1 MRYMNS
7 LLLACLL
14 LCIQLSPASAA
25 ESVSLDG
32 DASKQVQRFLDEVS
46 GGLHG
51 ATLGQGEARNTLMAR
66 AMMPR
71 FFSDELDVFATKANE
86 DGGAASV
93 KLTGFEVNAT
103 LWLGVIPVEKV
114 SLFFWVGENE
124 FRVLKL
130 DRDES
135 HTLAF
140 FGEPQ
145 ASTWS
150 GETAEAF
157 GTLADK
163 ILKAASQ
170 GQCGSVPLVRPSDV
184 MAGKKVPKAAK
195 VIEDQ
200 AARSTRDCSALSGMP
215 YNRLTWKLGPTSG
228 VVTTRKK
235 AKLGFGFELLAGPE
249 RDVRVYRLTR
259 PQGAR

>member
-1 MRYMNS
+1 MRCVNS
-7 LLLACLL
+7 LLAACLL
-14 LCIQLSPASAA
+14 LCTLSGPAGAS

-32 DASKQVQRFLDEVS
+32 VAAHQVRRFLGEIS
-46 GGLHG
+46 EGLHG
-51 ATLGQGEARNTLMAR
+51 ATRGQGEARNALLTR

-71 FFSDELDVFATKANE
+71 FFSEELNVFASTANE
-86 DGGAASV
+86 EGEVVSV
-93 KLTGFEVNAT
+93 KLTGFEVKAT

-124 FRVLKL
+124 MRLLKL

-135 HTLAF
+135 HIMTL
-140 FGEPQ
+140 FGEPR
-145 ASTWS
+145 APTWS
-150 GETAEAF
+150 GDTALAF
-157 GTLADK
+157 GALAERV
-163 ILKAASQ
+163 LKAASA
-170 GQCGSVPLVRPSDV
+170 GQCEAVPLVRPSDV
-184 MAGKKVPKAAK
+184 MRGKKVPRAAK
-195 VIEDQ
+195 VIEAQ
-200 AARSTRDCSALSGMP
+200 AERSGRDCAALSGMP

-235 AKLGFGFELLAGPE
+235 KKLGFGFELLAGPE